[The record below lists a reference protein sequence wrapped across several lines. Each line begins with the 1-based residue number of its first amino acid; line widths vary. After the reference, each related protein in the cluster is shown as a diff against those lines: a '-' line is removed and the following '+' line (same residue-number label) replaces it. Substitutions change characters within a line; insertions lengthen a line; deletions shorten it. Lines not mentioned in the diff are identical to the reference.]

1 MQDTIRA
8 ANAEFYRAFE
18 ALSIEAM
25 DAIWSHA
32 DDVRC
37 VHPGWEPLSGWDE
50 VRKSWAAIFDS
61 ATQAGAYM
69 ELDITDAHLWMSG
82 DLTGIFCHENILSFR
97 NGEQIRTLVLATNIF
112 RREQGRWLMVQHH
125 GSPVL
130 TRSNEA

>member
-1 MQDTIRA
+1 MQDAIRA

-25 DAIWSHA
+25 DAIWSHS

-37 VHPGWEPLSGWDE
+37 VHPGWQSLSGWDE
-50 VRKSWAAIFDS
+50 VRKSWAAIFES
-61 ATQAGAYM
+61 ATQASAYM
-69 ELDITDAHLWMSG
+69 ELDITDAQLWMSG
-82 DLTGIFCHENILSFR
+82 DMAGVFCHENILSFR
-97 NGEQIRTLVLATNIF
+97 DGEQIRSLMLATNIF
-112 RREQGRWLMVQHH
+112 RLEQGRWLMVQHH